1 VESRRRIGLEERNS
15 EARLRSTEEERSA
28 TTNAE
33 DGAELRRERG
43 RVERMRQEL
52 AAASKSEADTAS
64 KLQAAKNSL
73 DRCKKD
79 LMKQK
84 DLVEKM
90 ELRMEV
96 VDGENE
102 QQRNTL
108 KQRETEIADLEERLS
123 EATSLVEKLNKGI
136 EYWKIE
142 CKKAGEGKRVSVDV
156 STMDQELEITSDM
169 VQCKTQELEKKVR
182 NLEVENETVRC
193 KYQQKKSELSKL
205 KGTNLLLEERCLE
218 LETVISSHDARIGNV
233 QLEVQD
239 LKEAK
244 RRQSL
249 LIRNKEENLSQA
261 EILLK
266 ELNDRN
272 KDLKLDFQQ
281 VTAQFDKY
289 KQEYSDE
296 VIQNI
301 KNEIETKAKSQS
313 EASKKIAEELKV
325 LNEGKKTIESKLQT
339 KTDLLKTAEKEIRVL
354 KDATSAERFKT
365 EELGKT
371 IETMRK
377 NMDLLASDKLRTE
390 SLEEEFNILKE
401 QLTVEQEMKIT
412 LELKIEK
419 LEKSK
424 KFIEERCLSAEKVLK
439 ALSADSFHENKENSG
454 LNSSKQEVETALL
467 HSRPSSRRQ
476 GLAPLDS
483 NSRSSL
489 PVNLVDS
496 VTSACDL
503 KTQLEAVTRERDAA
517 LAKLKTTRSSL
528 ASAAGKL
535 SEQNK
540 RKKEMERDIVQQLSK
555 THSVLRKTKTNLEN
569 VAGGGQN

>member
-1 VESRRRIGLEERNS
+1 
-15 EARLRSTEEERSA
+15 
-28 TTNAE
+28 
-33 DGAELRRERG
+33 
-43 RVERMRQEL
+43 M
-52 AAASKSEADTAS
+52 
-64 KLQAAKNSL
+64 
-73 DRCKKD
+73 
-79 LMKQK
+79 
-84 DLVEKM
+84 
-90 ELRMEV
+90 
-96 VDGENE
+96 DGENE
-102 QQRNTL
+102 QQRSTL
-108 KQRETEIADLEERLS
+108 KQRETEIADLETRLS

-136 EYWKIE
+136 EYWKVE

-169 VQCKTQELEKKVR
+169 VQGKTQDLEKKVR
-182 NLEVENETVRC
+182 NLEVENETLRC

-218 LETVISSHDARIGNV
+218 LETIISSHDAKIDNV
-233 QLEVQD
+233 QLEVED

-272 KDLKLDFQQ
+272 KDLKLDFKQ

-313 EASKKIAEELKV
+313 EASKKMTEELKV
-325 LNEGKKTIESKLQT
+325 LNEGKKTVESKLLT
-339 KTDLLKTAEKEIRVL
+339 KTDLLKTAEKEIRAL
-354 KDATSAERFKT
+354 KDATGAERFKT

-377 NMDLLASDKLRTE
+377 NMELLASDKLRTE
-390 SLEEEFNILKE
+390 SLEEEFNVLKE
-401 QLTVEQEMKIT
+401 QLKVEQEMKT
-412 LELKIEK
+412 SLELKIEE

-483 NSRSSL
+483 NSRTSL
-489 PVNLVDS
+489 PVNLGDS

-517 LAKLKTTRSSL
+517 LAKLKSTRSSL

-569 VAGGGQN
+569 VAGAGQN